1 MSRSRR
7 GNKQE
12 IKSLMGRGQG
22 ATKCFSEVLKTGT
35 QLGNSLG
42 LLTAVP
48 TENTSLYE
56 KDRTFAYHFHK
67 VWDWTRSTGLH
78 GGKMLWVS
86 PQLLKKKK
94 KDYFLQPNANIAVW
108 LWGEA
113 WGICWVRSVLHRRV
127 SLRVGAGVGGRG
139 SGGWRAEAMASAT
152 VLVAAG
158 RVWNT
163 DALRPGWPNGRA
175 RNAPA
180 SQFR

>member
-1 MSRSRR
+1 MRFRNSPLTIIYLQHILNTYNVLSLERIFKGILKTASLMSRSRR

-78 GGKMLWVS
+78 GGKML
-86 PQLLKKKK
+86 
-94 KDYFLQPNANIAVW
+94 
-108 LWGEA
+108 
-113 WGICWVRSVLHRRV
+113 
-127 SLRVGAGVGGRG
+127 
-139 SGGWRAEAMASAT
+139 
-152 VLVAAG
+152 
-158 RVWNT
+158 
-163 DALRPGWPNGRA
+163 
-175 RNAPA
+175 
-180 SQFR
+180 